1 MDNPKQASVKDRLKD
16 LKYRLM
22 ATADIN
28 KATPVG
34 YVVADIHVRH
44 VALRSPSR
52 MEKVEFLW
60 TPQSGTVW
68 LTLFLATP
76 RGKRRL
82 GFPWG
87 MTKEDA
93 RKLWDEMTLLG
104 WE

>member
-1 MDNPKQASVKDRLKD
+1 
-16 LKYRLM
+16 
-22 ATADIN
+22 
-28 KATPVG
+28 
-34 YVVADIHVRH
+34 
-44 VALRSPSR
+44 

-76 RGKRRL
+76 RGKRQF